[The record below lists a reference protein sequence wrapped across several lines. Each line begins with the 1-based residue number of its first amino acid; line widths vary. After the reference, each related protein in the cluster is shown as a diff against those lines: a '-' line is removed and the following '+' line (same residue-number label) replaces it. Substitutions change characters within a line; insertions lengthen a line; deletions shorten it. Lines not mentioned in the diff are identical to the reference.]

1 MKKKYFVLAAIF
13 LFNPIISIID
23 ILPDFIG
30 YYFLMR
36 AFTPT
41 SYIFDNA
48 SDAHG
53 AIKRM
58 LTVSAVKFFSVFLL
72 FVTDTTMALVLSFTF
87 AILEILYGFG
97 AFTKIFDSTSY
108 MRLRYDDEATTAKA
122 EKIKVFSIV
131 FLIAKV
137 VLASLPDFTA
147 LTTGSSNL
155 SVDLTRFRPILFIA
169 SAIIAL
175 VIGIIWFVRFTG
187 FFKEILSDTL
197 LDKID
202 KEYNEQKALRPG
214 IFYAKDFM
222 FAIKLLSIGVL
233 FTFDL
238 NIDSVN
244 YILDGIF
251 TVFCILAIRFLVKNG
266 HIALGKGE
274 KTLYALCICHGA
286 LSLAEVIAVS
296 MFYKNNDPYYVYK
309 KLDVFLSFLP
319 IPLINIAEAVLLGI
333 IIYRVFRLIE
343 QYTVPSIY
351 NYRRFFA
358 ERSVDGF
365 VEEYKE
371 YHGKLSKS
379 AFTIGIISLVYY
391 AFYVFMRPIN
401 ENFVLGTY
409 ILGIVFIVSF
419 SRAISYSSDRVYLT
433 IYKYS

>member
-13 LFNPIISIID
+13 LFNPIISVID
-23 ILPDFIG
+23 ILPDFLG

-58 LTVSAVKFFSVFLL
+58 LTISAIKFFSIFLL

-87 AILEILYGFG
+87 AILEIMYGIG
-97 AFTKIFDSTSY
+97 TFTKIFDSTSY
-108 MRLRYDDEATTAKA
+108 MRLRYDDTVSTAKA

-147 LTTGSSNL
+147 LTTGNSSL
-155 SVDLTRFRPILFIA
+155 KVDLTRFRPILFMA
-169 SAIIAL
+169 SALIAL
-175 VIGIIWFVRFTG
+175 VIGIIWFVKFTG

-197 LDKID
+197 VSKIET
-202 KEYNEQKALRPG
+202 EYNEQRLSRPG
-214 IFYAKDFM
+214 VFSAKDFM
-222 FAIKLLSIGVL
+222 FALKLMTIGVY

-238 NIDSVN
+238 NIDNVN

-266 HIALGKGE
+266 YIPMGKQE
-274 KTLYALCICHGA
+274 KNMYALCICHGA
-286 LSLAEVIAVS
+286 LSLAEVISVS
-296 MFYKNNDPYYVYK
+296 MFFEKNDPYYVYRK
-309 KLDVFLSFLP
+309 TEVFLKFLP
-319 IPLINIAEAVLLGI
+319 IPLINIAEAIILGI
-333 IIYRVFRLIE
+333 ILYKLFKLIE
-343 QYTVPSIY
+343 QYTVPNIY
-351 NYRRFFA
+351 TYQRYFA

-371 YHGKLSKS
+371 YSRKSSKT
-379 AFTIGIISLVYY
+379 AFIFGIISLAYY
-391 AFYVFMRPIN
+391 SFYVFMRPIN

-409 ILGIVFIVSF
+409 ILSIIFIIMF
-419 SRAISYSSDRVYLT
+419 SRAISYTSERVYLT

>member
-58 LTVSAVKFFSVFLL
+58 LTISTVKFFSLFLL

-87 AILEILYGFG
+87 AILEILYGIG
-97 AFTKIFDSTSY
+97 AFTKIFDATSY
-108 MRLRYDDEATTAKA
+108 MRLRYDDTATTAKA

-131 FLIAKV
+131 FLILKV

-147 LTTGSSNL
+147 LTTGNSSL
-155 SVDLTRFRPILFIA
+155 KVDLTRFRPILFIGT
-169 SAIIAL
+169 SIIAL
-175 VIGIIWFVRFTG
+175 IIGIIWFVKFTR
-187 FFKEILSDTL
+187 FFKDILSDTL
-197 LDKID
+197 TDRIES
-202 KEYNEQKALRPG
+202 EYNQQKAERPG
-214 IFYAKDFM
+214 VFSAKDFM
-222 FAIKLLSIGVL
+222 FALKLLTIGVF

-238 NIDSVN
+238 NIDNVN

-251 TVFCILAIRFLVKNG
+251 TVFCIFAIRFLVKNG
-266 HIALGKGE
+266 YVPFAKAE
-274 KTLYALCICHGA
+274 KQLYALCIMHGA
-286 LSLAEVIAVS
+286 LSLAEVICIS
-296 MFYKNNDPYYVYK
+296 SFYKNNDPYFVYK
-309 KLDVFLSFLP
+309 RLEVFLSFLP
-319 IPLINIAEAVLLGI
+319 IPIINILEAVLLGI
-333 IIYRVFRLIE
+333 IIYRLFKLIE
-343 QYTVPSIY
+343 QYTVPNIHTY
-351 NYRRFFA
+351 KRFFA

-371 YHGKLSKS
+371 YSRKYSKT
-379 AFTIGIISLVYY
+379 AFIIGVISIVYY

-409 ILGIVFIVSF
+409 IFSIIFIVTF
-419 SRAISYSSDRVYLT
+419 TRAISYTSDKVYLT